1 MSSRNATWLS
11 LINKSA
17 RRLHALLLAQKKAA
31 TKLAMLLE
39 LQEHLQLARGEP
51 PLEIYLPMDRSS
63 IAAYLGLTLAA
74 LSRAF
79 RTMVSKQI
87 ISSRNRH
94 HIKILDRNAFNR
106 LADARSNETWPVAT
120 PPADDARAVGLIRRA
135 SPSIRI
141 RQSVDPDHRAPWTS

>member
-1 MSSRNATWLS
+1 
-11 LINKSA
+11 
-17 RRLHALLLAQKKAA
+17 
-31 TKLAMLLE
+31 MLLE

-79 RTMVSKQI
+79 RTLVSKQI
-87 ISSRNRH
+87 IPSRNRH

-106 LADARSNETWPVAT
+106 LADARSNET
-120 PPADDARAVGLIRRA
+120 
-135 SPSIRI
+135 
-141 RQSVDPDHRAPWTS
+141 